1 MSDSNQHLWRRIR
14 KGDKKAFEV
23 LYKTYFSPLCL
34 YAYGFIPDEELIKEI
49 VNDVFLRIWQK
60 HRDIE
65 IKYGIKPYLYR
76 CIHNACMDYLEI
88 KKTIKKNKITSIS
101 AELLELTGD
110 DEEFILERLILKDVE
125 KDVLSGINKLP
136 PQCREVFILSRYEM
150 LSYNEISEKLNI
162 SVNTVKT
169 QISRALESLRI
180 NLKKYL

>member
-1 MSDSNQHLWRRIR
+1 
-14 KGDKKAFEV
+14 
-23 LYKTYFSPLCL
+23 
-34 YAYGFIPDEELIKEI
+34 
-49 VNDVFLRIWQK
+49 
-60 HRDIE
+60 
-65 IKYGIKPYLYR
+65 
-76 CIHNACMDYLEI
+76 MDYLEI